1 MPFVAQTN
9 LQLYNQLRRE
19 ARSDDDMRLVRAAYE
34 LAVTHYSGYFGGDRK
49 PFVAHTIGVA
59 SILASLGQPALMI
72 AAGLLHNVYGN
83 GDFGDGLHNAAT
95 ARRRRL
101 VRTAVGGAVEDVLY
115 RFHTCRVRLDP
126 DEGYRQRLARL
137 AQLDNEVL
145 LLDLADVVE
154 KHVDSSV
161 LYHGNGSWISDP
173 IGRHDAFLVDI
184 ARRIGQPALAVM
196 LERQFAEVAADPG
209 FRTPCVLHR
218 SASTGNWWFRSRAV
232 AAFIRS
238 CRLACNGWHTRVA
251 GCERSDAT
259 ASALRDWRAPEFA
272 RSWRDPDRRIAPL
285 RDL

>member
-196 LERQFAEVAADPG
+196 LERQFAGCRRPG
-209 FRTPCVLHR
+209 A
-218 SASTGNWWFRSRAV
+218 SARLACSTERKYRELVVRSRAV

-238 CRLACNGWHTRVA
+238 CRWRAMVGTRVV
-251 GCERSDAT
+251 RT
-259 ASALRDWRAPEFA
+259 FKPASALRDSARLNSPAPA
-272 RSWRDPDRRIAPL
+272 
-285 RDL
+285 

>member
-161 LYHGNGSWISDP
+161 LYHGDGSWISDP
-173 IGRHDAFLVDI
+173 ISRHDAFLVDI

-209 FRTPCVLHR
+209 LPHALRAPPERKYRELVVPQSCRRRLYPIL
-218 SASTGNWWFRSRAV
+218 STGVQWLAHPGGWVRTFRRY
-232 AAFIRS
+232 
-238 CRLACNGWHTRVA
+238 GK
-251 GCERSDAT
+251 
-259 ASALRDWRAPEFA
+259 
-272 RSWRDPDRRIAPL
+272 RIAGL
-285 RDL
+285 ARA

>member
-209 FRTPCVLHR
+209 LPH
-218 SASTGNWWFRSRAV
+218 
-232 AAFIRS
+232 
-238 CRLACNGWHTRVA
+238 
-251 GCERSDAT
+251 
-259 ASALRDWRAPEFA
+259 ALRAPPGAQVPGTGGSAVVPSPPLSDPVDWRAMVGTPGWLGANVQTLRQAHCGTGA
-272 RSWRDPDRRIAPL
+272 RLNSPAHGVIQTGA
-285 RDL
+285 

>member
-173 IGRHDAFLVDI
+173 IGRHGPPRRRPATIWANADKCQRRRPSGRKTGAACPRRARFPARHPRAARTGR
-184 ARRIGQPALAVM
+184 ARR
-196 LERQFAEVAADPG
+196 
-209 FRTPCVLHR
+209 
-218 SASTGNWWFRSRAV
+218 RAC
-232 AAFIRS
+232 A
-238 CRLACNGWHTRVA
+238 
-251 GCERSDAT
+251 
-259 ASALRDWRAPEFA
+259 
-272 RSWRDPDRRIAPL
+272 
-285 RDL
+285 